1 MVNDFIQSFEVA
13 GDGAVGD
20 ILSRDRKKNRGKLKV
35 GLLAMTWFE
44 WWPMFPES
52 GMQQAIQADA
62 QRFLERMQEK
72 FGDQYELV
80 IPPVHVD
87 TLDKAYDAGVYFKEQ
102 GIDVLIIDEA
112 TYVTDFIPLQTID
125 LVPNVPILLLA
136 TQATG
141 NLWDT
146 MENTDV
152 IRFEGLVGTTQ
163 LAGAFAKMGRKYRTV
178 VGALEEDGMYEE
190 IGNHLKA
197 LQLIQDLKY
206 MDIGFVGHTFRGMY
220 DIEVDKTKIKGVF
233 GPNVLYLDVTH
244 LIDIWKALTEEE
256 MAAFE
261 QKIRTEL
268 AYEIVGIDDE
278 DIRKSTSL
286 GLAVTK
292 LIRRFGIDGLT
303 LLGQHHVEVATRAS
317 ADLSFYCAED
327 IGCMTTHEGDLANLV
342 MKFILHKLSG
352 DLPVFLEWSGF
363 DRRSDTLLLTHHG
376 VVDPRRHAADQSLCR
391 VTPSPEKWDFTGHGF
406 SVEYCGKE
414 GEVTLACLLDAK
426 DGWKLLIS
434 GGKNV
439 QLPQTPSYAP
449 QFHFKHEKYSVTEYI
464 RRIVDE
470 GVAHHVCLTYG
481 DHREQL
487 KLYASYAGIPVV
499 EI

>member
-20 ILSRDRKKNRGKLKV
+20 ILSRDRKKNRGRLKV

-62 QRFLERMQEK
+62 QRFLDRMQEK

-112 TYVTDFIPLQTID
+112 TYVTDFLPLQTID

-220 DIEVDKTKIKGVF
+220 DIEVDKTKIKEVF
-233 GPNVLYLDVTH
+233 G
-244 LIDIWKALTEEE
+244 
-256 MAAFE
+256 
-261 QKIRTEL
+261 
-268 AYEIVGIDDE
+268 
-278 DIRKSTSL
+278 
-286 GLAVTK
+286 
-292 LIRRFGIDGLT
+292 
-303 LLGQHHVEVATRAS
+303 VEVPYWTDS
-317 ADLSFYCAED
+317 LKKCIE
-327 IGCMTTHEGDLANLV
+327 NL
-342 MKFILHKLSG
+342 
-352 DLPVFLEWSGF
+352 
-363 DRRSDTLLLTHHG
+363 
-376 VVDPRRHAADQSLCR
+376 
-391 VTPSPEKWDFTGHGF
+391 
-406 SVEYCGKE
+406 
-414 GEVTLACLLDAK
+414 
-426 DGWKLLIS
+426 
-434 GGKNV
+434 KNN
-439 QLPQTPSYAP
+439 
-449 QFHFKHEKYSVTEYI
+449 I
-464 RRIVDE
+464 
-470 GVAHHVCLTYG
+470 
-481 DHREQL
+481 
-487 KLYASYAGIPVV
+487 
-499 EI
+499 